1 MNHSFKR
8 FDCMQRRA
16 FMERCAS
23 LAFGVTVLPAFGP
36 LNGAVKEQPEES
48 KSSPGAAASAQQAM
62 PGGFGSAKQIIFLQ
76 LRGGMSHI
84 DSFDPKEGKSK
95 GPKGALSTKAGFQV
109 SEFLP
114 KIAKVAEEICVIR
127 SMTAKVGVHEAATY
141 LMRTG
146 YDPRGT
152 IKHPMLGA
160 WAQHYLGASHDSIPS
175 SVCIN
180 GNADSGNGFFPA
192 TYTPLA
198 ILDPSEGLQHSRNSE
213 GIAKVEKR
221 LDISREVDRA
231 FLEKYPDSNV
241 RAYNAFYDATVR
253 LMKSSDLKAFELS
266 SEPQAVR
273 AAYGDSDFG
282 KGCLLARRLV
292 QAGVR
297 FVEVKSGGWDMHN
310 NLEEGMAEGPGA
322 EFDQAYSALI
332 LDLKAKGLLES
343 TLVVVATEFGRKPE
357 FAGSGRGHYPKVFS
371 TVLAGAGIR
380 RGYVHEASDALGAE
394 PVGQGVTVG
403 NFHATIGWAAGLPLD
418 KPVIAPNGRPFS
430 IGNRAQPVA
439 AVFA

>member
-1 MNHSFKR
+1 
-8 FDCMQRRA
+8 MQRRA

-23 LAFGVTVLPAFGP
+23 LAFGVTVLPAFG
-36 LNGAVKEQPEES
+36 AVKEQPGGDE
-48 KSSPGAAASAQQAM
+48 KSAASAALAQEVR
-62 PGGFGSAKQIIFLQ
+62 PNGFGSAKQIIFLQ

-84 DSFDPKEGKSK
+84 DTFDPKEGKSK
-95 GPKGALSTKAGFQV
+95 GPKGALATKAGFQV

-114 KIAKVAEEICVIR
+114 KIAKIAEEICVIR

-141 LMRTG
+141 VMRTG

>member
-1 MNHSFKR
+1 
-8 FDCMQRRA
+8 
-16 FMERCAS
+16 
-23 LAFGVTVLPAFGP
+23 
-36 LNGAVKEQPEES
+36 
-48 KSSPGAAASAQQAM
+48 
-62 PGGFGSAKQIIFLQ
+62 
-76 LRGGMSHI
+76 
-84 DSFDPKEGKSK
+84 
-95 GPKGALSTKAGFQV
+95 
-109 SEFLP
+109 
-114 KIAKVAEEICVIR
+114 
-127 SMTAKVGVHEAATY
+127 MTAKVGVHEAATY

-160 WAQHYLGASHDSIPS
+160 WAQNYLGASHDSIPS

>member
-1 MNHSFKR
+1 
-8 FDCMQRRA
+8 MQRRA

-23 LAFGVTVLPAFGP
+23 LAFGVTVLPSF
-36 LNGAVKEQPEES
+36 GAVKEQPGGDE
-48 KSSPGAAASAQQAM
+48 KSAASAALAQEVR
-62 PGGFGSAKQIIFLQ
+62 PNGFGSAKQIIFLQ

-84 DSFDPKEGKSK
+84 DTFDPKEGKSK
-95 GPKGALSTKAGFQV
+95 GPKGALATKAGFQV

-114 KIAKVAEEICVIR
+114 KIAKIAEEICVIR

>member
-1 MNHSFKR
+1 
-8 FDCMQRRA
+8 MQRRA

-23 LAFGVTVLPAFGP
+23 LAFGVTVLPAFG
-36 LNGAVKEQPEES
+36 AVKEQPGGDE
-48 KSSPGAAASAQQAM
+48 KSAASAALAQEVR
-62 PGGFGSAKQIIFLQ
+62 PNGFGSAKQIIFLQ

-84 DSFDPKEGKSK
+84 DTFDPKEGKSK
-95 GPKGALSTKAGFQV
+95 GPKGALATKAGFQV

-114 KIAKVAEEICVIR
+114 KIAKIAEEICVIR

>member
-1 MNHSFKR
+1 
-8 FDCMQRRA
+8 MQRRA

-23 LAFGVTVLPAFGP
+23 LAFGVTVLPSF
-36 LNGAVKEQPEES
+36 GAVKEQPGGDE
-48 KSSPGAAASAQQAM
+48 KSAASAALAQEVR
-62 PGGFGSAKQIIFLQ
+62 PNGFGSAKQIIFLQ

-84 DSFDPKEGKSK
+84 DTFDPKEGKSK
-95 GPKGALSTKAGFQV
+95 GPKGALATKAGFQV

-114 KIAKVAEEICVIR
+114 KIAKIAEEICVIR

-160 WAQHYLGASHDSIPS
+160 WAQHYLGTSHDSIPS

>member
-1 MNHSFKR
+1 MKEFTR
-8 FDCMQRRA
+8 RLDCLERRA
-16 FMERCAS
+16 FMERCAR
-23 LAFGVTVLPAFGP
+23 LALGVTVLPAFG
-36 LNGAVKEQPEES
+36 AAKEQGAES
-48 KSSPGAAASAQQAM
+48 QTLVPQVKPS
-62 PGGFGSAKQIIFLQ
+62 GFGSAKHIIFLQ

-84 DSFDPKEGKSK
+84 DTFDPKEGKSK
-95 GPKGALSTKAGFQV
+95 GPKGALSTKAGFQM
-109 SEFLP
+109 SAFLP
-114 KIAKVAEEICVIR
+114 NTAKVAQEICVIR
-127 SMTAKVGVHEAATY
+127 SMTAKVGVHEAASY

-160 WAQHYLGASHDSIPS
+160 WAQHYLGTSHASIPS

-198 ILDPSEGLQHSRNSE
+198 ILDPSEGLQHAQNRE
-213 GIAKVEKR
+213 GIGRVESR

-241 RAYNAFYDATVR
+241 GAYNAFYEATVR
-253 LMKSSDLKAFELS
+253 LMKSSDLKAFDLS
-266 SEPQAVR
+266 SEPQAVK
-273 AAYGDSDFG
+273 ASYGESDFG
-282 KGCLLARRLV
+282 KGCLLARRLL

-297 FVEVKSGGWDMHN
+297 FIEVKSGGWDMHN
-310 NLEEGMAEGPGA
+310 NLEEGMEEGPGA
-322 EFDQAYSALI
+322 EFDKAYAALI
-332 LDLKAKGLLES
+332 LDLKSKGLLES

-357 FAGSGRGHYPKVFS
+357 FSGSGRGHYPKVFS

-380 RGYVHEASDALGAE
+380 RGYVHEGSDALGAE

-418 KPVIAPNGRPFS
+418 QPAVAPNGRPFS
-430 IGNRAQPVA
+430 VGNRAQPVA

>member
-1 MNHSFKR
+1 
-8 FDCMQRRA
+8 MQRRA

-23 LAFGVTVLPAFGP
+23 LAFGVTVLPSF
-36 LNGAVKEQPEES
+36 GAVKEQPGGDE
-48 KSSPGAAASAQQAM
+48 KSAASAALAQEVR
-62 PGGFGSAKQIIFLQ
+62 PNGFGSAKQIIFLQ

-84 DSFDPKEGKSK
+84 DTFDPKEGKSK
-95 GPKGALSTKAGFQV
+95 GPKGALATKAGFQV

-114 KIAKVAEEICVIR
+114 KIAKVGEEICVIR